1 MRPTSQPRHPIAL
14 GTLGLVPVLGAGL
27 VALCRWEAE
36 RARNGPRPYQ
46 EALAANGRL
55 GPSGRPVRVTWVGD
69 SLATGL
75 GVDHVDDTPAR
86 VVARMLERPVDVT
99 VLAVPGARA
108 ADVITGQ
115 LPRLDPTTDLIVLC
129 VGANDV
135 AAAGSRRTYAQRY
148 EAILAATAPIP
159 TIALSLPDMSTP
171 GRLAEPLRSL
181 AGARARWFDVARAA
195 VVERHHH
202 AVSVDIAS
210 RPDGVTQRAARASLC
225 ADRFHPGPI
234 GYRAWAQRIAAV
246 ADVLLPAHA
255 PLHSVGAPGLSFST
269 AA

>member
-1 MRPTSQPRHPIAL
+1 MRPTTQFRHPIAL

-46 EALAANGRL
+46 EALLANGRF
-55 GPSGRPVRVTWVGD
+55 GPNGRPVRVTWIGD

-75 GVDHVDDTPAR
+75 GVDHVHDTPAHI
-86 VVARMLERPVDVT
+86 VAGMLERPVEVT

-108 ADVITGQ
+108 LDVLESQ
-115 LPRLDPTTDLIVLC
+115 LPRIGETDLVVLC

-135 AAAGSRRTYAQRY
+135 AAAGSRRIYAERY
-148 EAILAATAPIP
+148 DAILSALGPIP

-181 AGARARWFDVARAA
+181 AGARARWFEQARAA
-195 VVERHHH
+195 VVERHAH
-202 AVSVDIAS
+202 ATTVDIAS
-210 RPDGVTQRAARASLC
+210 RPAGVTQRAARASLC
-225 ADRFHPGPI
+225 ADQFHPGPI
-234 GYRAWAQRIAAV
+234 GYRAWAERIATV
-246 ADVLLPAHA
+246 AHA
-255 PLHSVGAPGLSFST
+255 LLADAGPLVPAESQFTS